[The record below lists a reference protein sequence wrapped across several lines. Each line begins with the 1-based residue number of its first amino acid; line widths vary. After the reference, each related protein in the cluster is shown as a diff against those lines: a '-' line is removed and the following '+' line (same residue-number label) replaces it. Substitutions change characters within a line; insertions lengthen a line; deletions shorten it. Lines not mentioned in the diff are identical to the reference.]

1 MLARQL
7 VEEEYFEELPQEQQ
21 KIIRR
26 KIVRRNVQKDPRRRK
41 AVCFLVVGALIY
53 GLILWFSSCLAS
65 EVYEVGRIQAEASAL
80 EKSNE
85 TLRVENAKLKSH
97 SRIKQIAVTQL
108 GMTVPQE
115 NYFAGNQAKY

>member
-7 VEEEYFEELPQEQQ
+7 VEEEYFEELPQQQQ

-26 KIVRRNVQKDPRRRK
+26 RVVRRNAHEDPRRK
-41 AVCFLVVGALIY
+41 QALCLFVLGALIY

-65 EVYEVGRIQAEASAL
+65 EVYEVGRIQAEASGL

-85 TLRVENAKLKSH
+85 DLKVENAKLKSH
-97 SRIKQIAVTQL
+97 SRIKEIAVNQL

-115 NYFAGNQAKY
+115 NYFAGSKAKN